1 VVLVLIESGLIF
13 EEAFGFRDIENQIP
27 QSLDDIFWI
36 ASTSKPLAASAI
48 VALAEKKMLYLDDPA
63 SSLFPEFEKKPWP
76 EARSNGLQLYG
87 N

>member
-1 VVLVLIESGLIF
+1 MKRITIRVVFGLICLAAVAVF
-13 EEAFGFRDIENQIP
+13 IFPF
-27 QSLDDIFWI
+27 FWI